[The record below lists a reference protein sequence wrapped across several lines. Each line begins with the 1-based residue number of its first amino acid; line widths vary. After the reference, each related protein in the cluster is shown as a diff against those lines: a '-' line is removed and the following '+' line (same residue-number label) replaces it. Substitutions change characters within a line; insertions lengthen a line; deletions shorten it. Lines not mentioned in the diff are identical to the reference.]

1 MPEAPTNL
9 TIDGGG
15 IEPPPPVSEYRG
27 IPDPNEALGFDI
39 RADYVATE
47 TVTGSQGRATVGCTG
62 TAQQPCLIDASGATF
77 THLTVTGSYMIL
89 QGGTVNAPADRGAWL
104 RVSCSYCVIRDA
116 EVIGPQRDVSHSSA
130 VSMNSFSVW
139 LRGSIHNFGDI
150 GPNARE
156 QDFHGFKV
164 MSDDVWILDAE
175 VYEMSG
181 DSVQVG
187 DASRGSASRVYI
199 GGGYFH
205 HNRENGVDIK
215 DSNDIVVS
223 GVFMEGFRSTNSD
236 PGSAVV
242 VHDDAFDALI
252 YDNIII
258 DAPVGIVSSGAR
270 GHVINKNRIS
280 VSRTGIELRN
290 TQNLTVTEN
299 VIEAPTCVNNQSG
312 TSGDIQTGCN

>member
-1 MPEAPTNL
+1 VPDAPTNL

-15 IEPPPPVSEYRG
+15 IDPPPPVSEYRG
-27 IPDPNEALGFDI
+27 IPDPSDALGFDI
-39 RADYVATE
+39 RGDYVASE
-47 TVTGSQGRATVGCTG
+47 TVSGSQGDATLSCTG
-62 TAQQPCLIDASGATF
+62 TAQEPCLIDATAATF
-77 THLTVTGSYMIL
+77 RTLTVNGRYVVL
-89 QGGTVNAPADRGAWL
+89 EGGKVNAPGNNGAHV
-104 RVSCSYCVIRDA
+104 RVSCSYCVVRDLHV
-116 EVIGPQRDVSHSSA
+116 EGPKNDTGHSSA
-130 VSMNSFSVW
+130 VSMSSFSVW
-139 LRGSIHNFGDI
+139 LGGKIHGFGDNR
-150 GPNARE
+150 PEARE
-156 QDFHGFKV
+156 QDFHGMKV

-175 VYEMSG
+175 IYDVSG

-199 GGGYFH
+199 GGGYYH

-215 DSNDIVVS
+215 DSNDVVVS

-236 PGSAVV
+236 PGSALV

-258 DAPVGIVSSGAR
+258 DAPVGIVSSGVR

-290 TQNLTVTEN
+290 TRGLTVTEN

-312 TSGDIQTGCN
+312 TDGDIQTGCN